1 MIILQYCWYLR
12 QNIYINFLLIFPYGS
27 GSYWFWPHLWGL
39 VARMGFIYCKH
50 DLMLFIHGRELHSKH
65 TDANSFTFSLKI
77 PPHDATEV
85 IKAPSN
91 AQMCPS
97 IRRLSYLTHLDG
109 FDSISSARKFC
120 TAISSVGLPEGSQVI
135 IKL

>member
-1 MIILQYCWYLR
+1 MEITLLQYVWYLC
-12 QNIYINFLLIFPYGS
+12 QSIYINFLFCH
-27 GSYWFWPHLWGL
+27 HLLGL
-39 VARMGFIYCKH
+39 VTLMGFIHCKH
-50 DLMLFIHGRELHSKH
+50 DLMPFIHGREQHSKH

-120 TAISSVGLPEGSQVI
+120 AAISSVGLPEGSQVI